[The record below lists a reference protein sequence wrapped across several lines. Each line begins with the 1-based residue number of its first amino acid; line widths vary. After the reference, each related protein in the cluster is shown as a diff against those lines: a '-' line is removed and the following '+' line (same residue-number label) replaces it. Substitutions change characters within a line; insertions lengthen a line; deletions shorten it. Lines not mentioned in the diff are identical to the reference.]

1 MLIIVWQV
9 LGGCFLCA
17 SFGKRDAAF
26 SKSRTSLMSSLI
38 MVTTFCLS
46 IPTAMSRSG
55 KGGAPIPIVGA
66 TGKNEETLIL
76 SHLTAVVLFFLF
88 LAYIAFRFLTHDQ
101 FFPRNPNAMQFN
113 VSGRS
118 SPSTVSRS
126 HEASVL
132 TLMTVLLASI
142 SCTGICANLAVT
154 SIKPTVDTLH
164 ITQSFI
170 GLVVLPLTASFAKSV
185 TIIRHAR
192 SDDDTVITERMSKLD
207 FAIRSVM
214 TNVLDTL
221 LFIMPSLV
229 LIGWISNKPMVLLF
243 ELFEVV
249 VFVLAIIIMSYL
261 VQHGKTT
268 YFEGCMLMGS

>member
-1 MLIIVWQV
+1 MQ
-9 LGGCFLCA
+9 
-17 SFGKRDAAF
+17 
-26 SKSRTSLMSSLI
+26 
-38 MVTTFCLS
+38 
-46 IPTAMSRSG
+46 
-55 KGGAPIPIVGA
+55 IPIVGSL
-66 TGKNEETLIL
+66 GKHEETLVL

-113 VSGRS
+113 VSGRA
-118 SPSTVSRS
+118 PSLPAGRTQ
-126 HEASVL
+126 EASML
-132 TLMTVLLASI
+132 TLIAVLITSI
-142 SCTGICANLAVT
+142 TCTGVCANFVIV

-164 ITQSFI
+164 VTQSFI

-192 SDDDTVITERMSKLD
+192 SDDNTIVTERMSKLD

-221 LFIMPSLV
+221 LFIMPMLV
-229 LIGWISNKPMVLLF
+229 LIGWAAHRPMVLLF